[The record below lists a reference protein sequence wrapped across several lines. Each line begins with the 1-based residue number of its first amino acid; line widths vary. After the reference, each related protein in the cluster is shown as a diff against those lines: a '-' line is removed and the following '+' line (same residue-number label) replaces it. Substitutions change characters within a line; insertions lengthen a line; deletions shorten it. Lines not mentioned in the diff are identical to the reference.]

1 MFNKINKCLYKFY
14 LLHSLDLNGVE
25 PLCIQLFKG
34 YIKKVTT
41 LAHRPPSPGARA
53 ISHLFRTFS
62 AFAECGHV
70 STELS
75 NA

>member
-1 MFNKINKCLYKFY
+1 M
-14 LLHSLDLNGVE
+14 SEDLNGVE

-53 ISHLFRTFS
+53 IPHLFRTFQKK
-62 AFAECGHV
+62 
-70 STELS
+70 STQTEEEGKET
-75 NA
+75 